1 MNDQKKDIF
10 QMMNEE
16 EEYYVK
22 TREEKGFVSIG
33 LVVSSLCIGMGNFY
47 KTYYLYK
54 NVPLHELTNTNIET
68 LSSHNNKYIHFSD
81 TFLDNYE
88 KIPCGK
94 DAYDICKYKLYTI
107 HKNSMFSN

>member
-10 QMMNEE
+10 QLMTEE
-16 EEYYVK
+16 EEHYVN
-22 TREEKGFVSIG
+22 TLEENGFVSIG
-33 LVVSSLCIGMGNFY
+33 LVVSSLSISMGNFY

-54 NVPLHELTNTNIET
+54 NVPLHKLTNKNIET
-68 LSSHNNKYIHFSD
+68 LNSHNNKYTHFSD

-88 KIPCGK
+88 KFPCGK
-94 DAYDICKYKLYTI
+94 EAYDICKYKLYTI